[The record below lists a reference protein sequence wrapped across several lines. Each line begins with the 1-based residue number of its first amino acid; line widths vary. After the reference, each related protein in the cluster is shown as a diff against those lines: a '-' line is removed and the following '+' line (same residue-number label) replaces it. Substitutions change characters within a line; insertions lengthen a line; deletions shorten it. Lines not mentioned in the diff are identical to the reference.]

1 MSITADTQTEVGPAP
16 PSGRCDV
23 VVVDDH
29 AVLAGALA
37 SALSNQPDFDSV
49 LTAGD
54 VETGARLLAEVCP
67 RLAVLDV
74 RLDGGDGLTL
84 LPELAESSPQ
94 TRVVVLTAHVQPAV
108 IHRARALG
116 AYAVL
121 AKGTTLPDLLDTLR
135 EVAAGKNLLAE
146 VPLDAEGDPNRL
158 LTRRE
163 TEILQLLATGRDPR
177 QISREL
183 GLSTHTIRDHVKS
196 IRAKLG
202 VQTQLA
208 AVTEAV
214 QLGIIELAGQ

>member
-1 MSITADTQTEVGPAP
+1 MTIIADTEKGLDAGLW
-16 PSGRCDV
+16 SDRCDV

-37 SALSNQPDFDSV
+37 SALSSQPDFDTI

-54 VETGARLLAEVCP
+54 LEAGARLLAQVRP

-84 LPELAESSPQ
+84 LAELPSLSPQ
-94 TRVVVLTAHVQPAV
+94 TRVVVLTAYVQPTV
-108 IHRARALG
+108 IGRARKLG

-121 AKGTTLPDLLDTLR
+121 AKGTTLPDLLQGLR
-135 EVAAGKNLLAE
+135 DVAGGRNLLAE
-146 VPLDAEGDPNRL
+146 LPATLDESRLHPLTA
-158 LTRRE
+158 RE

-177 QISREL
+177 QISRQL

-196 IRAKLG
+196 IRSKLG

-208 AVTEAV
+208 AVTEAIHR
-214 QLGIIELAGQ
+214 GIIDLDAR

>member
-1 MSITADTQTEVGPAP
+1 MSIIANVESELRAGVTPD
-16 PSGRCDV
+16 RCDV

-37 SALSNQPDFDSV
+37 SALSNQPDFDLI

-54 VETGARLLAEVCP
+54 VEAGARLMAQVRP

-84 LPELAESSPQ
+84 LAELPTLSPG
-94 TRVVVLTAHVQPAV
+94 TRALVLTAHVQPV
-108 IHRARALG
+108 VVSRARKLG

-121 AKGTTLPDLLDTLR
+121 AKGTTLPDLLRALR
-135 EVAAGKNLLAE
+135 AVAAGRNLLAE
-146 VPLDAEGDPNRL
+146 LPVGSDEGRGQRL
-158 LTRRE
+158 TVRE
-163 TEILQLLATGRDPR
+163 TEILQLLAAGRDPA
-177 QISREL
+177 QISRQL

-196 IRAKLG
+196 IRSKLG

-208 AVTEAV
+208 AVAEAV
-214 QLGIIELAGQ
+214 HLGIIELDTR

>member
-1 MSITADTQTEVGPAP
+1 MSLTTQAEIGVTAAP
-16 PSGRCDV
+16 TPDRCDV

-37 SALSNQPDFDSV
+37 AALASQPDFGTV
-49 LTAGD
+49 VTAGD
-54 VETGARLLAEVCP
+54 VDEGARLLAQVRP

-74 RLDGGDGLTL
+74 RLEAGDGLTL
-84 LPELAESSPQ
+84 LAELAVLSPD
-94 TRVVVLTAHVQPAV
+94 TRVVVLTAHVQPTV
-108 IHRARALG
+108 IRRARALG

-121 AKGTTLPDLLDTLR
+121 AKGTTLAELLRALR
-135 EVAAGKNLLAE
+135 QVAAGENLLATLPSDLE
-146 VPLDAEGDPNRL
+146 DDASRL

-177 QISREL
+177 QISRAL

-208 AVTEAV
+208 AVSEAI
-214 QLGIIELAGQ
+214 QRGIIELTGR

>member
-1 MSITADTQTEVGPAP
+1 MTMIADTEKGLNAGLW
-16 PSGRCDV
+16 SDRRDV

-37 SALSNQPDFDSV
+37 SALSSQPDFDTV
-49 LTAGD
+49 VTATD
-54 VETGARLLAEVCP
+54 LEAGARLLAQVHP

-84 LPELAESSPQ
+84 LAELPNLSPR
-94 TRVVVLTAHVQPAV
+94 TRAIVLTAYVQPAV
-108 IHRARALG
+108 ISRARKLG

-121 AKGTTLPDLLDTLR
+121 AKGTTLPDLLQALR
-135 EVAAGKNLLAE
+135 AVAAGKNLLAAL
-146 VPLDAEGDPNRL
+146 PADAEEGRRHL
-158 LTRRE
+158 LTSRE

-177 QISREL
+177 QISRQL

-196 IRAKLG
+196 IRSKLG

-208 AVTEAV
+208 AVTEAIHR
-214 QLGIIELAGQ
+214 GIIDVDAR